1 MAIPSNPITTKEE
14 YLKAIALG
22 NTTLPDH
29 PITREEQYLEVIAGK
44 MAQMAQALPEAPET
58 EGAYVLTATVTSDG
72 VTYTWEAQA

>member
-14 YLKAIALG
+14 YLRAIALG

-44 MAQMAQALPEAPET
+44 MAQMAQALPEANGT
-58 EGAYVLTATVTSDG
+58 YSLKCTVSNGTVTYRWQS
-72 VTYTWEAQA
+72 